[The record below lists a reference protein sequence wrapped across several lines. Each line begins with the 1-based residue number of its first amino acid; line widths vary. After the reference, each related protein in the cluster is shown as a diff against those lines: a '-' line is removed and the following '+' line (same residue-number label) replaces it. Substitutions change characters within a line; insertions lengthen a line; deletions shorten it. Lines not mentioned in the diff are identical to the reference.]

1 MPNMRRYCLALVAAL
16 VGMLTSLAHAWGP
29 QGHQLVAQLAE
40 RQLAPKARE
49 QIDRLL
55 AREPGE
61 TLASVST
68 WADEHRDA
76 TTAAWHFVN
85 FPGNSCTYD
94 PPRDCP
100 GGNCVVEAVNRQLS
114 VLASAASDEAR
125 LLALKYVVHLVADV
139 HQPLHAGRPDDRGG
153 NSYQIQVFGAGSNL
167 HALWDSGML
176 RNIGMANEALKAR
189 LFSLPVSA
197 SAADLDISHAAE
209 ESCKIVG
216 MAGFYPERKVDKDY
230 VGRFSSILEQRL
242 VTAGARLAGL
252 LNRALH

>member
-40 RQLAPKARE
+40 RQLAPKARQ

-61 TLASVST
+61 TLASAST

-139 HQPLHAGRPDDRGG
+139 HQPLHAGRLDDRGG

-167 HALWDSGML
+167 HALWDSGLL
-176 RNIGMANEALKAR
+176 RNKGGNEALKIR
-189 LFSLPVSA
+189 LFGLPVPAAA
-197 SAADLDISHAAE
+197 SDLDMSHAAE
-209 ESCKIVG
+209 ESCRIVG
-216 MAGFYPERKVDKDY
+216 MPGFYPERKVGQDY
-230 VGRFSSILEQRL
+230 PERFSSVLEDRL
-242 VTAGARLAGL
+242 LTAGARLAGL
-252 LNRALH
+252 LNHALR